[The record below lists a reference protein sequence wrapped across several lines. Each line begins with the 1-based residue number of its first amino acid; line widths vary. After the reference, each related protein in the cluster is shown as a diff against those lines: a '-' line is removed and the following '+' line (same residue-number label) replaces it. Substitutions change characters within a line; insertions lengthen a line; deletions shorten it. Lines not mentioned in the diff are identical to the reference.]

1 MSAATAP
8 HVDRPATAGQRP
20 PVPPAQL
27 GLAGVPAAEPGIRVA
42 IVGHLQRRAE
52 LRISTDG
59 RAHLTVQVLQPRDGL
74 PFVAMQHEQAEPSV
88 TRADLEHLA
97 RTLQPG
103 TAVIVTGQG
112 LQLAEHEG
120 ERVLRLLRCNGLC
133 VADPQVFFAPPRA
146 AAEAHPGP
154 APC

>member
-1 MSAATAP
+1 MSAAVVIAEAP
-8 HVDRPATAGQRP
+8 RAPAA
-20 PVPPAQL
+20 PAQL
-27 GLAGVPAAEPGIRVA
+27 GLAGVPEAEPGLRVA
-42 IVGHLQRRAE
+42 IVGHLQRRGE

-74 PFVAMQHEQAEPSV
+74 AFVAVQHEQAGT

-103 TAVIVTGQG
+103 TVVVVTGHG

-120 ERVLRLLRCNGLC
+120 EHVLRVLRCNGLC
-133 VADPQVFFAPPRA
+133 LADPQLFFAT
-146 AAEAHPGP
+146 AHHQPH
-154 APC
+154 ASATTPC